1 MSAAQRSVKVKLILV
16 MAVTLVLVG
25 VSTFATV
32 WWLSDEAI
40 HERQTELEQ
49 QIRNNLTNKGT
60 VLSKSHAVALGPLV
74 ADNAFGDVRK
84 LVEETVSG
92 DSDIVYGLFLS
103 ADDNPWAYVS
113 PTHPVKDADS
123 KVDVNAWKELKIE
136 NPSNPRRESQLF
148 GQPILEFSQPV
159 VFDDETLGT
168 IRYGLTVAGLTA
180 ALDQSREGALRSK
193 RKLLNVL
200 GMLGALILL
209 GGVLLMARAAQAVTK
224 PLSELTQA
232 AKLIAGGERSHRVQ
246 ISSRDEIEVLAG
258 AFNDMLEEN
267 EKQFVAL
274 EQTTEQALQA
284 SRLKSEFLANMSH
297 EIRTP
302 MNGVLG
308 MIKLLLRQPL
318 DAKARRYADTAQASA
333 HALMTIVNDIL
344 DFSKME
350 AGKYTIQ
357 RADFDARIV
366 VQEVA
371 ELLSTRAQ
379 ENGVELI
386 YRIEPDFPGLLVGDP
401 DRFRQV
407 LNNLIGNAVKFTD
420 EGEVFIDV
428 TYEQLEE
435 QKIRCNIAVIDSG
448 VGIPP
453 EAMNDLFDAFSQ
465 ADGTMKRKHGGTGLG
480 LTISRRLA
488 RMMNGD
494 VSVEST
500 LGVGSK
506 FTVWFEF
513 ETKPR
518 TESRRNLNWTEGKR
532 IAVIEPSSRWT
543 RVIQEHLEKWGIE
556 AETFKSSTEALEG
569 LHRAER
575 GGRGFHAILLGL
587 KLSDESARSFL
598 NTVRSAKEF
607 KALPIIALTQLGTS
621 ATVSEVAGEISAQVQ
636 KPLRLSELFNALQGT
651 FVGISPAAEPVHREE
666 RETRKTERPVLVVD
680 DNEINQIVAVE
691 ELELAGYRTEVAN
704 DGSEALEKVKNGNY
718 LLVLMDCQMPV
729 MDGYTATRKIR
740 EFEADLG
747 KHTPIIALTA
757 HAMAGERERVLGAG
771 MDDYLSKP
779 FRPESLRK
787 LMRQHRITT
796 RDGTVV
802 HPSTSTNEA
811 PASAPSSDFTAE
823 LTPGTKRSPR
833 LIELFLRNGP
843 GQLGA
848 LRKAVDAKA
857 APEVRAHAHK
867 LKGSCLA
874 IDAPH
879 MADAAEKLQHLAEAK
894 DLGQADA
901 LTKELEARHEKVQ
914 KELKVLAEEQSK
926 AG

>member
-1 MSAAQRSVKVKLILV
+1 MTTAQRSVKFKLILL
-16 MAVTLVLVG
+16 MAVTLFLVG
-25 VSTFATV
+25 VSTFVSV

-49 QIRNNLTNKGT
+49 QIRNNLSNKGS
-60 VLSKSHAVALGPLV
+60 VLAKSHAVALGPLV

-84 LVEETVSG
+84 LVEETVAG
-92 DSDIVYGLFLS
+92 DRDIVYGLFLS
-103 ADDNPWAYVS
+103 ADKNPWAYVS
-113 PTHPVKDADS
+113 PSHPVRKDEG
-123 KVDVNAWKELKIE
+123 KVDVDGWKELAIQDFGA
-136 NPSNPRRESQLF
+136 PRREHQVF
-148 GQPILEFSQPV
+148 GQPIIEFAQPV
-159 VFDDETLGT
+159 TFEGESLGT
-168 IRYGLTVAGLTA
+168 IRYGITVSGLHK
-180 ALDQSREGALRSK
+180 ALDLSRDGALRSK
-193 RKLLNVL
+193 KKLLSVL
-200 GMLGALILL
+200 GFLGGLILL
-209 GGVLLMARAAQAVTK
+209 GGVLVMARAAQTVTQ
-224 PLSELTQA
+224 PLSTLTHA
-232 AKLIAGGERSHRVQ
+232 AKQIAKGERSHRVQ
-246 ISSRDEIEVLAG
+246 IASRDEIEVLAG

-267 EKQFVAL
+267 EKQFIAL

-350 AGKYTIQ
+350 AGKYSIQ
-357 RADFDARIV
+357 SADFDARIV

-371 ELLSTRAQ
+371 ELLSTRGQ
-379 ENGVELI
+379 ESGVELI
-386 YRIEPDFPGLLVGDP
+386 YRIDPDFPNLLVGDP

-420 EGEVFIDV
+420 EGEVFVDV
-428 TYEQLEE
+428 TYEQLDE

-453 EAMNDLFDAFSQ
+453 EAMGDLFEAFSQ
-465 ADGTMKRKHGGTGLG
+465 ADGTMKRRHGGTGLG

-488 RMMNGD
+488 RMMGGD
-494 VSVEST
+494 ISVEST

-513 ETKPR
+513 ATKPR
-518 TESRRNLNWTEGKR
+518 TESRRDLNWTEGKR
-532 IAVIEPSSRWT
+532 IAVVEPSSRWT
-543 RVIQEHLEKWGIE
+543 RVIQEHLEKWGLE
-556 AETFKSSTEALEG
+556 SETFRSPDDAFAGLEK
-569 LHRAER
+569 AIAT
-575 GGRGFHAILLGL
+575 GRGFHAILLGL
-587 KLSDESARSFL
+587 KLTDESSRTFL
-598 NTVRSAKEF
+598 KRVRDTNALKQ
-607 KALPIIALTQLGTS
+607 LPIIALTQLGTS
-621 ATVSEVAGEISAQVQ
+621 ATVSEVAGEIAAQVQ

-651 FVGISPAAEPVHREE
+651 FVGALPEALPVRNAE
-666 RETRKTERPVLVVD
+666 REARKTERPVLVVD

-691 ELELAGYRTEVAN
+691 ELELAGYKTEVAS
-704 DGSEALEKVKNGNY
+704 DGSQALEKVKNGNY

-740 EFEADLG
+740 EFEAKSG

-787 LMRQHRITT
+787 LMRQHRITS
-796 RDGTVV
+796 RDGSALREGVEEATAKV
-802 HPSTSTNEA
+802 PS
-811 PASAPSSDFTAE
+811 ASLSNE
-823 LTPGTKRSPR
+823 LTAGTKRSAR

-843 GQLGA
+843 LQLAA
-848 LRKAVDAKA
+848 LRSAVDAKNTA
-857 APEVRAHAHK
+857 ELRVHAHK
-867 LKGSCLA
+867 LKGSCFA

-879 MADAAEKLQHLAEAK
+879 MAELAEKLQRRAEAG
-894 DLGQADA
+894 DLSDADA
-901 LTKELEARHEKVQ
+901 LARDLEARHTKVAD
-914 KELKVLAEEQSK
+914 ELRELAALASK
-926 AG
+926 SA